1 MARTL
6 TENER
11 AVLAHVVHRPVLW
24 WEIANDNEANLN
36 MTAEEALAAKVAKWQ
51 PDYAA
56 ASGEPGYQTRLE
68 RDIADP
74 AILDINSEEDA

>member
-6 TENER
+6 TENET

-24 WEIANDNEANLN
+24 WEIASEAKLS
-36 MTAEEALAAKVAKWQ
+36 MTAEEALAAKVAKYQ
-51 PDYAA
+51 PVYAA
-56 ASGEPGYQTRLE
+56 ASGQPGYQTRLE

-74 AILDINSEEDA
+74 DQPGINSEEDT

>member
-1 MARTL
+1 MARAL

-11 AVLAHVVHRPVLW
+11 AVLAHVVHRPDIW
-24 WEIANDNEANLN
+24 WKIASEAKLN
-36 MTAEEALAAKVAKWQ
+36 MTAEEALAAKVAKYQ

-56 ASGEPGYQTRLE
+56 ASGQPGYQTRLE

-74 AILDINSEEDA
+74 DQPGINSEEDT

>member
-11 AVLAHVVHRPVLW
+11 AVLAHVVHRPDLW
-24 WEIANDNEANLN
+24 WEIASEANLS
-36 MTAEEALAAKVAKWQ
+36 MTAEEALAAKVAKYQ

-74 AILDINSEEDA
+74 DQPGINSEEDT